1 MAVVIPFQ
9 QIVLARRRGEER
21 ACTERCVEIIEVNL
35 RAALD
40 AFHAAPAEE
49 RPIYA
54 RRIRHLG
61 ALLDY
66 AVDIL

>member
-9 QIVLARRRGEER
+9 DIVRARRRDSER
-21 ACTERCVEIIEVNL
+21 ACVEACVEILSVNL

-40 AFHAAPAEE
+40 AFDAARPEE
-49 RPIYA
+49 RPVHA
-54 RRIRHLG
+54 RRVRHLS

-66 AVDIL
+66 AVQVL